1 MKEVND
7 AMSYRDRRGGGRG
20 GSKGHWGGGGHRNRG
35 GGGQKPGVNPQPN
48 VHSDNPVIQQF
59 QKFAV
64 SLDQRHDKRERLVKL
79 SRDVTIEAKRI
90 IFLLHRYCCQQVQ
103 FFDTTLSLFTS
114 RAAVARFYF

>member
-1 MKEVND
+1 MKEVKES
-7 AMSYRDRRGGGRG
+7 MSSRGRRGGGRG
-20 GSKGHWGGGGHRNRG
+20 GSKGHWGGGGHRSRG
-35 GGGQKPGVNPQPN
+35 GGAPQPN

-90 IFLLHRYCCQQVQ
+90 IFLLHRYTDVSVQ
-103 FFDTTLSLFTS
+103 FFDTLSLFTS
-114 RAAVARFYF
+114 LAAVARFYF

>member
-1 MKEVND
+1 
-7 AMSYRDRRGGGRG
+7 MSYRGRRGGGGRSG
-20 GSKGHWGGGGHRNRG
+20 GSKGHWGGGGNRSCG
-35 GGGQKPGVNPQPN
+35 GGGGGHKPGINPQPN

-90 IFLLHRYCCQQVQ
+90 IFLLHRYSFQQVQ
-103 FFDTTLSLFTS
+103 VFNDK
-114 RAAVARFYF
+114 Y